1 MIKKF
6 INIEMSQHYFDGSV
20 LDRLVILAMT
30 KPKQKDKLV
39 SEDWL

>member
-1 MIKKF
+1 
-6 INIEMSQHYFDGSV
+6 MSQHYLDASV

-30 KPKQKDKLV
+30 KTEQKDKLV